1 VNHITP
7 PILRDARG
15 PANQVL
21 HNPTA
26 LVALLVAGQVVAW
39 TLVPVLTHHA
49 PPLDVVESYMWG
61 REWVIATY
69 KHPALPSWALE
80 ASRLLTGAVGWP
92 AYLVSQLFVAATFVF
107 AFLLG
112 RDLTDSRR
120 AAAGTLLLTGIAFYA
135 WPTPEFNHNV
145 AEMPFWAALP
155 WALWRA
161 VERSGLGRWAL
172 VGALAA
178 GGLYAKL
185 TTALLLV
192 ALVAWIL
199 WDEHARRR
207 LTTPGP
213 WLALAVFVA
222 LVAPLALWLVAHDFA
237 PLKYAAARS
246 TQVREGGGGG
256 VAIFLLNVVLN
267 LAGMLAMLAIAG
279 LIGPRRNQAPSAAAE
294 RSSPPVTPRALR
306 YLIVVTAGPLVLAI
320 VTALIA
326 GANLKSAWGSSM
338 FNLAGILAVALTSE
352 RFDTT
357 ALRRIAIC
365 AAIAIVVVPLAYA
378 GVIAAGPSRA
388 GAPLRVSWPQAEM
401 STRLSAIWARET
413 GRPLRIVSGDNWVAG
428 LVGITAGDRPSIFN
442 NGDPALSPWITR
454 ERLERDGMLIVWEV
468 STKRIPPAL
477 QQLVAAAPAREERFR
492 WRRPRGRGDLAIG
505 YAIVP
510 PK

>member
-1 VNHITP
+1 VNH
-7 PILRDARG
+7 RAG
-15 PANQVL
+15 QVL

-26 LVALLVAGQVVAW
+26 LVALLVAGQIVAW
-39 TLVPVLTHHA
+39 TLAPVLTHYA
-49 PPLDVVESYMWG
+49 PPLDVVEGYMWG

-112 RDLTDSRR
+112 RDLTGPRR

-161 VERSGLGRWAL
+161 VERRGVGWWAL

-192 ALVAWIL
+192 TLAAWIL
-199 WDEHARRR
+199 WDARARQC
-207 LTTPGP
+207 LATPGP
-213 WLALAVFVA
+213 WLGLAIFVA
-222 LVAPLALWLVAHDFA
+222 LAAPLALWLVAHDFA

-246 TQVREGGGGG
+246 AQPREGGGGG
-256 VAIFLLNVVLN
+256 VPVFLVNVVLN

-279 LIGPRRNQAPSAAAE
+279 LIGPRRRSAAGGAAAE
-294 RSSPPVTPRALR
+294 PPPPPVAPRALR
-306 YLIVVTAGPLVLAI
+306 YLLVLTAGPLVLAI
-320 VTALIA
+320 VAALIA

-352 RFDTT
+352 RFDFT
-357 ALRRIAIC
+357 ALRRIAM
-365 AAIAIVVVPLAYA
+365 AAAVAIVVVPLAYA
-378 GVIAAGPSRA
+378 LVVASGPSRA
-388 GAPLRVSWPQAEM
+388 GAPLRVSWPQAEI
-401 STRLSAIWARET
+401 SKRFAAIWARET

-428 LVGITAGDRPSIFN
+428 LVGVTAKDRPSILN

-454 ERLERDGMLIVWEV
+454 ERLEREGMLIVWEAA
-468 STKRIPPAL
+468 SKRIPPAL
-477 QQLVAAAPAREERFR
+477 QPLVDARPAREERFR
-492 WRRPRGRGDLAIG
+492 WRRSKDRGDLVIG

-510 PK
+510 PR